1 MDNEKEKDSM
11 NRPAL
16 VRTGQG
22 PFYINPAQVAAVG
35 SGGGAGLGKCAV
47 ILNNGTVLALEAT
60 AQKVSE
66 DLWPGINPDGAGP
79 AAKIGPGGGVILGDG
94 GRAA

>member
-1 MDNEKEKDSM
+1 MDREKEESSM
-11 NRPAL
+11 TTPVL
-16 VRTGQG
+16 VRTSQG
-22 PFYINPAQVAAVG
+22 PFYINPSQVAAVG

-60 AQKVSE
+60 AQKTAE

-79 AAKIGPGGGVILGDG
+79 VAKIGPGGGVILGG
-94 GRAA
+94 AA